1 MMASEMVPIQKIAM
15 IICATCAVM
24 SLATE
29 QPAHSKSLTVEDMD
43 VIARGM
49 RQNCLSRHNITEEM
63 ANNPRRGV
71 FPEDREFKCY
81 IGCLMDLT
89 QTSKRGKLNYDAAV
103 RQINMLPSE
112 YREPFRVGLEACRNA
127 ADNVDDRCE
136 VAYLLLK
143 CFFAASPTFF
153 FP

>member
-1 MMASEMVPIQKIAM
+1 MMASKAVPVKKIAM
-15 IICATCAVM
+15 IIWAFGAVI
-24 SLATE
+24 SVAAE
-29 QPAHSKSLTVEDMD
+29 QLVHSNSLTVEDMD
-43 VIARGM
+43 VIAHGM
-49 RQNCLSRHNITEEM
+49 RQNCLSRHNITEDM

-81 IGCLMDLT
+81 IACLMDLT
-89 QTSKRGKLNYDAAV
+89 QTSRRGKLNYDAAV

-112 YREPFRVGLEACRNA
+112 YREPFRVGLNACRNA

-143 CFFAASPTFF
+143 CFFAASPKFF

>member
-1 MMASEMVPIQKIAM
+1 MMVSQTMPFSKIAM
-15 IICATCAVM
+15 IVWATCAVV
-24 SLATE
+24 SLASE
-29 QPAHSKSLTVEDMD
+29 QSVHDKSLTVEDMD
-43 VIARGM
+43 VIAHGM

-71 FPEDREFKCY
+71 FPEDSKFKCY
-81 IGCLMDLT
+81 IACLMDLT

-127 ADNVDDRCE
+127 ADNVNDRCE

-143 CFFAASPTFF
+143 CFFAASPKFF